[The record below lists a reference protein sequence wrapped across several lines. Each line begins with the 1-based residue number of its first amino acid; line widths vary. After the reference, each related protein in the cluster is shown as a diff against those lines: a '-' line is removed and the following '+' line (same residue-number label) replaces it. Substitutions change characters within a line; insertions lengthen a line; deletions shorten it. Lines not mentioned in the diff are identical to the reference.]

1 VLRLS
6 FLLSAIAA
14 LATVQPAL
22 AQQTFENLD
31 RIDSLVAMT
40 VGADMGEPGGPAA
53 PVDRRLRLASCPSTP
68 TVEGPVFG
76 AAMVKCEALGWR
88 IRVPLVKGVAAAS
101 YGPVPGSNPR
111 AAPSNGFTR
120 AAIAAAPREDV
131 VRKGDPVQLMAGNAS
146 FSVSRMMIADEGGA
160 VGDTIRV
167 REDRKSPPVFAQ
179 IVEMGMVRIPGFNDF

>member
-1 VLRLS
+1 MLRLS
-6 FLLSAIAA
+6 FILSATAA
-14 LATVQPAL
+14 IATVQPAL
-22 AQQTFENLD
+22 AQPTFENLD

-40 VGADMGEPGGPAA
+40 VGANMGEPGGPAA
-53 PVDRRLRLASCPSTP
+53 PVDRRLRLAACPSTP

-101 YGPVPGSNPR
+101 YGPVPGAAPR
-111 AAPSNGFTR
+111 AAPSNGFAR
-120 AAIAAAPREDV
+120 AAVAAAPREDV

-167 REDRKSPPVFAQ
+167 REDRKSPPIFAQ
-179 IVEMGMVRIPGFNDF
+179 IVDMGMVRIPGFNDF